1 MKVHE
6 LISALKKLDQDTLIL
21 YVDANRAVIDDD
33 DIYNDMDVVAIRKV
47 INSDTDEYYLIL

>member
-6 LISALKKLDQDTLIL
+6 LISALKKLDQDTSIL
-21 YVDANRAVIDDD
+21 YVDASRAVIDDD

-47 INSDTDEYYLIL
+47 INSDADEYYLIL

>member
-33 DIYNDMDVVAIRKV
+33 DIYNDIDVVAIRKV
-47 INSDTDEYYLIL
+47 INSDADEYYLIL